1 MANEKTFQQLQL
13 QFKDLTQKAIDD
25 QMDFFL
31 KSFIFALEDNWKD
44 VVKLSE
50 AFAKY
55 VKNGGEGKDDLNP
68 VQAAD
73 FLQKNGLERTA
84 LQRKEEVTDIDL
96 DHNGRICFVEYL
108 LLHYK
113 VMILQEYYK
122 RTGEISKDDFSK
134 GGIGITGVGFKLLDE
149 LFTLPLGLD
158 PELIRAI
165 DEFTAKKK
173 AREARVN
180 ELQDKIDKAGGAAS
194 VAARTA
200 EHELKAMANED
211 KTDMNRIEITLEAA
225 KKRSSKSSG
234 EVALQQKKKQEEDEA
249 KRKREDGRSKIKDM
263 AATWNQKS

>member
-1 MANEKTFQQLQL
+1 MANVKSFQQLQQ
-13 QFKDLTQKAIDD
+13 QFRELTQQSISD
-25 QMDFFL
+25 QMEFFL
-31 KSFIFALEDNWKD
+31 KSFIFALEDNWRD

-50 AFAKY
+50 AFTKY

-84 LQRKEEVTDIDL
+84 LQRKEEVVDVDL
-96 DHNGRICFVEYL
+96 DNNGRICFVEYL

-122 RTGEISKDDFSK
+122 RTGEVSKEDYSK

-158 PELIRAI
+158 PELIKAL

-173 AREARVN
+173 ARDQKVTS
-180 ELQDKIDKAGGAAS
+180 LQDIISKGEGAVAVRKA
-194 VAARTA
+194 
-200 EHELKAMANED
+200 ELELKAMENED
-211 KTDMNRIEITLEAA
+211 KTDMNRIEVTLEAA
-225 KKRSSKSSG
+225 KKKATKSSG
-234 EVALQQKKKQEEDEA
+234 DVALQQKKT
-249 KRKREDGRSKIKDM
+249 RRR
-263 AATWNQKS
+263 